1 MPVSATCGPTSG
13 MPAELIDRPTS
24 VLSGG
29 EAARASLASL
39 LLSRFDVFLLDEPT
53 NDLDLDGLARLEEW
67 VLGLRAGVVV
77 VSHDRTF
84 LERVVT
90 DVVEIDF
97 HTHRARRFGGG
108 WSAFL
113 AERELERQHAQERY
127 DEFDTKRRTL
137 LGRAQREREWAS
149 QGQAKLRTS
158 GETDKHIRHFRMN
171 QTEQLAG
178 QGGADG
184 AGDRATRRGR
194 RAAHAVGTPPRHPA
208 RGPQRRSRGVRVAGD
223 RRPGRLPARSGRR
236 AAHARRTGGPRRCER
251 CGEVD
256 A

>member
-1 MPVSATCGPTSG
+1 EVWPNPGLDPRSGGEATST
-13 MPAELIDRPTS
+13 
-24 VLSGG
+24 LSGG

-53 NDLDLDGLARLEEW
+53 NDLDLDGLARLEQW
-67 VLGLRAGVVV
+67 VLGLRAGMVV

-113 AERELERQHAQERY
+113 AERELERRHAQERY

-137 LGRAQREREWAS
+137 LGRGQRERGWA
-149 QGQAKLRTS
+149 
-158 GETDKHIRHFRMN
+158 
-171 QTEQLAG
+171 
-178 QGGADG
+178 
-184 AGDRATRRGR
+184 
-194 RAAHAVGTPPRHPA
+194 
-208 RGPQRRSRGVRVAGD
+208 
-223 RRPGRLPARSGRR
+223 
-236 AAHARRTGGPRRCER
+236 
-251 CGEVD
+251 
-256 A
+256 